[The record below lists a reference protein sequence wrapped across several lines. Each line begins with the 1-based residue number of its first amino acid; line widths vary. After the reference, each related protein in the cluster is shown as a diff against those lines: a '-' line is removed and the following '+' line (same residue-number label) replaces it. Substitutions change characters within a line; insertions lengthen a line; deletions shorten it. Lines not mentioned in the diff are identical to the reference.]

1 MATAFDV
8 NLIIGSQ
15 LAFNIVGGGI
25 ILGGSPS
32 IQTVENLNGDDFTT
46 SSFTT
51 FSGPLLQVNTLEDFV
66 TPVYTTSSRQTVYLT
81 NIGSAVLTITALT
94 YSFKEDIGPRFF
106 YQPGAELLGTGT
118 ISILPGNTSTFE
130 VAYRGTSQGIF
141 NNYFTL
147 GSNSIGGFYR
157 VLTHQVIGINR
168 GLNISPYGYSTSTT
182 HYGQT
187 QNFDYKV
194 IPLYDGIAYP
204 DFPVAITTSITGSSA
219 WSLKPNTATNTV
231 SVKFNPNE
239 VGNVNGTYISTVT
252 VTANGGTVEII
263 NTGTVNIDHTAN
275 KNLTTW
281 SSPASH
287 YNSIIGMSY
296 DLYDNQRILTI
307 GVGMGADGSPIYG
320 DGGNIYVDSN
330 ALGLGAETL
339 DLPYAFWANVY
350 RIPFTGAAQTYTSN
364 DYIVKTTEGV
374 DYSSYFGEYGEP
386 GSMFIVLDDGY
397 GSITVEMN
405 HLRELSGDAEI
416 DTTLQNLTRAFYY
429 YSGVD
434 ILGRYTPLPVD
445 YSAPIASNT
454 ATTNLF
460 IGFEYNNR
468 DKIAGINT
476 SIVEVPT

>member
-1 MATAFDV
+1 MATSFDV
-8 NLIIGSQ
+8 NLTLGSQ
-15 LAFNIVGGGI
+15 LAFNIVGGGTI
-25 ILGGSPS
+25 VGGVPT
-32 IQTVENLNGDDFTT
+32 IQTVHNLNGDDFTT
-46 SSFTT
+46 SSFTA
-51 FSGPLLQVNTLEDFV
+51 FAGPLLRVNTLDDFI
-66 TPVYTTSSRQTVYLT
+66 TPVYTTSSMQTVYLT
-81 NIGSAVLTITALT
+81 NVGSAVLTVTSLT
-94 YSFKEDIGPRFF
+94 YSFSDDVGPRFF
-106 YQPGAELLGTGT
+106 YPEGAALLGTGT
-118 ISILPGNTSTFE
+118 ITILPGNTSTFE
-130 VAYRGTSQGIF
+130 VSYRGTARGIY

-147 GSNSIGGFYR
+147 GSNSIGGYYR

-168 GLNISPYGYSTSTT
+168 GLDISPYGYTTSTS
-182 HYGQT
+182 HYGQA

-194 IPLYDGIAYP
+194 IPIYDNVPWP
-204 DFPVAITTSITGSSA
+204 DWPVTVTSSIRGSSA
-219 WSLKPNTATNTV
+219 WELKTNTATNTV
-231 SVKFNPNE
+231 SVKFNPNQ
-239 VGNVNGTYISTVT
+239 VGNVNGTYISTLT
-252 VTANGGTVEII
+252 VTANGGSIDVT
-263 NTGTVNIDHTAN
+263 NTGTISIDHAAN
-275 KNLTTW
+275 KNLSTW
-281 SSPASH
+281 TSPASH

-374 DYSSYFGEYGEP
+374 DYSGYFGEYGEP
-386 GSMFIVLDDGY
+386 GSMFIVQDDGY

-416 DTTLQNLTRAFYY
+416 DATLQNLTRAFYY